1 MRVDEKEQV
10 EAAKARPPAR
20 LNGEEYQKVTLD
32 QAGRRCRAPHQY
44 FNSAVDTSKKRER
57 EKKTKKKNAR
67 RFQAHLKFMHASS

>member
-1 MRVDEKEQV
+1 MKRSRQ
-10 EAAKARPPAR
+10 RQQTPAW

-32 QAGRRCRAPHQY
+32 RAGRRRRAPHQY
-44 FNSAVDTSKKRER
+44 FNSTVDTSKKER